1 MKYGYN
7 KGLGTGNFD
16 YYNLLYFLNFII
28 FNILVVILD
37 ENYFVV
43 GVSLL

>member
-7 KGLGTGNFD
+7 IVLGMGNFD